1 VVEFLTDRASIH
13 ADSRSG
19 TENHVPVVLFVA
31 RVSNGKLMEQGR
43 TDAFRLNLE
52 ATSSSSGMRLGSVVS
67 HEQLLSLAPVA
78 KLGGATVLR
87 HAMTREPVS
96 AAELLARSSAVLA
109 AVQAAAYGDLQNDE
123 SVLVIAVVPADERL
137 RARSKAGLLFVTS
150 SMAGSELDEAPSLRS
165 RQREKEPDD

>member
-1 VVEFLTDRASIH
+1 
-13 ADSRSG
+13 
-19 TENHVPVVLFVA
+19 VLFVA

-67 HEQLLSLAPVA
+67 LRQLLSLAPVA

-109 AVQAAAYGDLQNDE
+109 AVQAADLQNDE

-137 RARSKAGLLFVTS
+137 RARSEAGLLFVTS
-150 SMAGSELDEAPSLRS
+150 SMAGSELDEAPNFRS

>member
-1 VVEFLTDRASIH
+1 
-13 ADSRSG
+13 
-19 TENHVPVVLFVA
+19 
-31 RVSNGKLMEQGR
+31 
-43 TDAFRLNLE
+43 
-52 ATSSSSGMRLGSVVS
+52 
-67 HEQLLSLAPVA
+67 
-78 KLGGATVLR
+78 
-87 HAMTREPVS
+87 VS